1 MAITDIFSKRQK
13 RLRGEMPD
21 IYVYDN
27 LPDSLKVQIIQ
38 IWRQISLYY
47 NKLGRYNPH
56 AISVYERI
64 VSVLHR
70 EYGLFRLCE
79 PDFNSRFSP
88 EMELE
93 KFFFEETNI
102 DKSFDAIELFFSFSS
117 HIHAFDDIVTELNQ
131 RFKEH
136 GVGYQYENGQI
147 IRINSQF
154 IHAEVVK
161 PALKLLNNKCYAGA
175 EQEFLKA
182 HEHYRN
188 GHLKET
194 LNECLKSFESVM
206 KIVCTKKGWRYSNNS
221 TSNDLIQICLRNDLI
236 PLFWQGHFS
245 ALETLL
251 RSSIPTARNKLSGHG
266 QGPAMQDVPEHLVS
280 YVLHMTASAIVFLVQ
295 SEKNL

>member
-1 MAITDIFSKRQK
+1 
-13 RLRGEMPD
+13 MPD
-21 IYVYDN
+21 VYVYDKF
-27 LPDSLKVQIIQ
+27 PDSLKVQIWYILKDIQ
-38 IWRQISLYY
+38 NNNYHTQNI
-47 NKLGRYNPH
+47 
-56 AISVYERI
+56 RI
-64 VSVLHR
+64 HENIVDILRR
-70 EYGLFRLCE
+70 EYGLLQLS
-79 PDFNSRFSP
+79 DVNFNSYRFPS

-93 KFFFEETNI
+93 NFFFTETNI
-102 DKSFDAIELFFSFSS
+102 EKSIDVVELFFKSLD
-117 HIHAFDDIVTELNQ
+117 HINVFDDAVTELND

-147 IRINSQF
+147 IRMDSQF
-154 IHAEVVK
+154 IHTEIVK
-161 PALKLLNNKCYAGA
+161 PALKLINNKCYAGA

-188 GHLKET
+188 GDLKEA

-206 KIVCTKKGWRYSNNS
+206 KIICKKKGWKYSTNS
-221 TSNDLIQICLRNDLI
+221 TSKDLIQICLRNDLI